1 MPDLGPGAIAD
12 WMAANGSNDL
22 AGIYKLPE
30 NEPAGV
36 AQATIAFGSALDA
49 ALLPRPDALED
60 ALEATDL
67 AGDLSVAMGHFG
79 FDRRLRLLHWLT
91 KAGFTDPLR
100 IIGRVTDPSTPS
112 GAKLQTWIAALL
124 RRELLARLFAKDRV
138 KALRI
143 ACETAGQPNE
153 EPSA

>member
-1 MPDLGPGAIAD
+1 MPDLGSGAVAD

-22 AGIYKLPE
+22 AGLYKPPE
-30 NEPAGV
+30 NEPAGL
-36 AQATIAFGSALDA
+36 AGATIAFGSALDA
-49 ALLPRPDALED
+49 ALLPSPDALED

-67 AGDLSVAMGHFG
+67 AADLSAAMGHFG

-91 KAGFTDPLR
+91 EAGFTDPLR
-100 IIGRVTDPSTPS
+100 IIERVTDPTTPS

-124 RRELLARLFAKDRV
+124 RRELLTRLFDKDRI

-143 ACETAGQPNE
+143 ACETAGQPKE